1 MIWFLR
7 AISHDIRKSSLTLV
21 NLPAFVGAGFDLEN
35 SSANFLHLD
44 AQMRRNLNFVT
55 GKALLG
61 VSGIVNISFVISY
74 TSIY

>member
-1 MIWFLR
+1 M
-7 AISHDIRKSSLTLV
+7 

-44 AQMRRNLNFVT
+44 AQIRRNLNFVA

-61 VSGIVNISFVISY
+61 GSGTTNVVNVSFVISY